1 MSMEKG
7 GLGQILA
14 LVGLIIF
21 VLSGVGRRPSR
32 RSQSSP
38 PSQSW
43 QHWQQCGTLTAIG
56 LIVAG
61 LVLMA
66 TAK

>member
-1 MSMEKG
+1 MEKG

-14 LVGLIIF
+14 LVGLIVFLITG
-21 VLSGVGRRPSR
+21 LGRQQARRRP
-32 RSQSSP
+32 RSQAPSP
-38 PSQSW
+38 ALLR
-43 QHWQQCGTLTAIG
+43 WQQWGTFAAIA
-56 LIVAG
+56 LILAG

>member
-1 MSMEKG
+1 MEKG

-14 LVGLIIF
+14 LVGLLVF
-21 VLSGVGRRPSR
+21 VMTGVGRQRSR
-32 RSQSSP
+32 SSARSQVPSP
-38 PSQSW
+38 AFQR
-43 QHWQQCGTLTAIG
+43 WQQWGTYAAIA

-66 TAK
+66 MAR

>member
-1 MSMEKG
+1 MEKG

-14 LVGLIIF
+14 LMGLIVFLITG
-21 VLSGVGRRPSR
+21 LGRQQARRRPG
-32 RSQSSP
+32 SQA
-38 PSQSW
+38 PSLGFQR
-43 QHWQQCGTLTAIG
+43 WQQWGTFAAIG
-56 LIVAG
+56 LMLAG

>member
-1 MSMEKG
+1 MEKG

-14 LVGLIIF
+14 LVGLIVF
-21 VLSGVGRRPSR
+21 VLTGVGRQRAR
-32 RSQSSP
+32 ARKQSQP
-38 PSQSW
+38 PSPIMLRM
-43 QHWQQCGTLTAIG
+43 QQWGTFAAIS

-61 LVLMA
+61 LLLMA

>member
-1 MSMEKG
+1 MEKG

-14 LVGLIIF
+14 LVGLIVF
-21 VLSGVGRRPSR
+21 VLAGVGRQRSR
-32 RSQSSP
+32 RRPQSQGLSP
-38 PSQSW
+38 ALQPW
-43 QHWQQCGTLTAIG
+43 QRWGTLIAIA

>member
-1 MSMEKG
+1 MEKG

-14 LVGLIIF
+14 LVGLVVF
-21 VLSGVGRRPSR
+21 LLTGLGRQRSRRRPQAPGPSPA
-32 RSQSSP
+32 SQR
-38 PSQSW
+38 W
-43 QHWQQCGTLTAIG
+43 QKWGTVAAFG

-66 TAK
+66 TTK